1 MSIPLPAW
9 ARRPVTIELPVI
21 LWSRPA
27 RALARW
33 IPLVMMAVGILLAV
47 LSAAAAERPAT
58 EGIGSLGIEAGA
70 ALWFGGAVTVGVRG
84 RPTILRVV
92 FLAGTGVAGV
102 LLVALALALGWAG
115 AGLALA
121 MEFGVG
127 AVAIA
132 VIDTLLLGVVHPRLQ
147 DAADRDEPARVTIR
161 LGRPPEQTGVGTGP
175 AEHRD
180 TEPD

>member
-9 ARRPVTIELPVI
+9 ARRPVTIELPVV

-33 IPLVMMAVGILLAV
+33 IPLVMMAAGILIAV

-58 EGIGSLGIEAGA
+58 EGIGSLGVEAGA
-70 ALWFGGAVTVGVRG
+70 ALWFGGAVTIGVRA

-92 FLAGTGVAGV
+92 FLAGTGLAGM
-102 LLVALALALGWAG
+102 LLVALALARGWTG

-132 VIDTLLLGVVHPRLQ
+132 VIDTVLLGIVHPRLQ
-147 DAADRDEPARVTIR
+147 DVADRDETARVTIR
-161 LGRPPEQTGVGTGP
+161 LGRSPEHSAAGTRP
-175 AEHRD
+175 AEHR
-180 TEPD
+180 ERAPD